1 MRVDELRAAILAA
14 NPPLPP
20 LELGLPDAHGCVLA
34 ADATA
39 GIPVP
44 PFLTCARDGYAVS
57 LTGLTAG
64 QALLISGSVAAGA
77 EPGVGTRP
85 GCAVRVATHAMAPP
99 GTDAVV
105 PLEWVTRAG
114 PTTLVVNTVPAPG
127 EFLTQPGAQVA
138 AGARLLAAGTG
149 LGAPQLALLAAAG
162 QPTVAV
168 RPRPR
173 VIVLVIGDE
182 VAAAGRAGVARIPD
196 AAGPALAAA
205 VRDSGSLAYRAG
217 VVAASAAE
225 LTATLEDHL
234 IRADAVIVSGGTG
247 GGRGAEIRRAL
258 QGFGEVTFHDVAMVP
273 GRVQGFGH
281 IGSDPV
287 PVFCLPGNAFG
298 ALISFEVFV
307 RPALRRLRSAEPFL
321 RPEVRAAVTTGWLS
335 PNGVRQYVPGAVSR
349 GEGHYR
355 FRPLGAAGA
364 VTSGL
369 VGLAAADGLAIVA
382 EEMTTVAEGQE
393 VPVMLLERRIR

>member
-1 MRVDELRAAILAA
+1 MRVDELRAAVLAA

-39 GIPVP
+39 GSPVP
-44 PFLTCARDGYAVS
+44 PFLTCARDGYAVNLS
-57 LTGLTAG
+57 GLTAG

-77 EPGVGTRP
+77 EPGVAARP

-105 PLEWVTRAG
+105 PMEWVTGTG
-114 PTTLVVNTVPAPG
+114 PTTLVVNTVPALG
-127 EFLTQPGAQVA
+127 EFLTQPGAHVP
-138 AGARLLAAGTG
+138 AGAFLLATGTG

-162 QPTVAV
+162 LSSVAA

-173 VIVLVIGDE
+173 VVVLVIGDE
-182 VAAAGRAGVARIPD
+182 VAGAGRSGPARVPD

-247 GGRGAEIRRAL
+247 SGRGGEIRRAL
-258 QGFGEVTFHDVAMVP
+258 QSFGEVTFYDVAMVP
-273 GRVQGFGH
+273 GRVQGFGR
-281 IGSDPV
+281 IGSEPV
-287 PVFCLPGNAFG
+287 PVFCVPGNAFG

-321 RPEVRAAVTTGWLS
+321 RPEVRAVVTNGWHS
-335 PNGVRQYVPGAVSR
+335 PTGVRQYVPGTVSR

-355 FRPLGAAGA
+355 FRPLAPTGADA
-364 VTSGL
+364 SGL
-369 VGLAAADGLAIVA
+369 VGLAAADGLAIID
-382 EEMTTVAEGQE
+382 EEITAVGDGEE